1 MISKHGL
8 GQRPAAMQGQN
19 YGVLDRLR
27 VSQQLLEQRE
37 QKLRSSVNP
46 TNLLSDDGDHGKGL
60 LKRKPKIP

>member
-1 MISKHGL
+1 MIGKQGL
-8 GQRPAAMQGQN
+8 GNGSAMQGQSF
-19 YGVLDRLR
+19 GVLDRLR

-37 QKLRSSVNP
+37 LKLRSSVHP